1 MNKRFILTVIICCI
15 LLSQTVKA
23 QDPITTLQHAG
34 KTQVFYGTTS
44 FSDAYTASAKG
55 DTLYLSPGGYTPPA
69 AIAKKLTVIGAGHF
83 PDSVAVK
90 RRTTILGGLTIN
102 AGADSLHLEGLYVNG
117 DINYAEANSIN
128 YVSVLRCRTGNISLN
143 SNSATASKNNC
154 SYEECFIEGNINFGN
169 FADRFLIHH
178 CVMNGA
184 ISRINANAVIDGNV
198 IFSNAYYTIFE
209 YVNSSIIQNNILFN
223 DRSIISQTTNNSYY
237 NNILTFSEFTGIND
251 NYNNYYSNNYFG
263 SNLTNIFINQMG
275 NKIDYSHN
283 YHLKNPEKY
292 IGTDGTQVGLYG
304 GLIPFK
310 DGGAPSNPQIT
321 SKGVDTKTDTNGNL
335 KINFTVKAQDN

>member
-44 FSDAYTASAKG
+44 FSDAYAASAKG
-55 DTLYLSPGGYTPPA
+55 DTLYLSVGGFTPPA

-117 DINYAEANSIN
+117 DINYAGASSIN
-128 YVSVLRCRTGNISLN
+128 YVSVLRCRTGSINFN
-143 SNSATASKNNC
+143 STSVTASKNNC
-154 SYEECFIEGNINFGN
+154 SYEECFIDGTFYFNYQGNML
-169 FADRFLIHH
+169 LIRH
-178 CVMNGA
+178 CVINGM
-184 ISRINANAVIDGNV
+184 ISSITANAVIDGNILLGTSTNFYLV
-198 IFSNAYYTIFE
+198 D
-209 YVNSSIIQNNILFN
+209 SSLIKNNILINTQSSVNHFYSSN
-223 DRSIISQTTNNSYY
+223 NNSYY
-237 NNILTFSEFTGIND
+237 NNLFVGQLKVLSSS
-251 NYNNYYSNNYFG
+251 NNYGSNNYFG
-263 SNLTNIFINQMG
+263 VAQADIFVNQTG
-275 NKIDYSHN
+275 NALDYTHN

-310 DGGAPSNPQIT
+310 DGGAPSNPQVT
-321 SKGVDTKTDTNGNL
+321 AKSVDTKTDANGNL